1 MVNLNRE
8 HGSNVVVKSD
18 DQIDTYEIDVDEPLT
33 DKISHGQ
40 FIGERKNVM
49 QPKGIMYSTFF
60 PLYSN
65 KIKLPIQ
72 NSGRNFRVGFRK
84 PAILF
89 H

>member
-60 PLYSN
+60 S
-65 KIKLPIQ
+65 IIFQ
-72 NSGRNFRVGFRK
+72 
-84 PAILF
+84 
-89 H
+89 